1 MNEPALV
8 ELRNV
13 CKRYPGVV
21 ALDDVTLTLR
31 AGTVTALAG
40 ENGAGKSTL
49 IKVLSGA
56 VRADS
61 GEVRVAGTPLPSNP
75 GEVIRAGV
83 STIYQELTDVPEM
96 SVLDNVLLARHERRL
111 GFLRDKDNR
120 RLAAAAL
127 ARVGLQGFDL
137 RRPLSSLSPAQRQL
151 LEIARCLARDARVLI
166 FDEPTSSLPEADVEA
181 LMGIIRQLRDEGL
194 AILYVSHHLEELF
207 AIADAIVVMRDGAV
221 VANRPAHEW
230 THPDLVRAMLA
241 KDLKNAYPWTERPEG
256 PILLEVK
263 NLVAAGVRSTSF
275 AARSGEI
282 VGLVGLDGAGRTELL
297 KAIAGATRPSSGSI
311 LVEGESVRLGSI
323 IEARKLGIV
332 YAPEDRK
339 AEGLILDASIRDNV
353 VLGLYSLITRAGL
366 VLSGKLAALAKA
378 AVQEYGVKAESIR
391 QTIGTLSGGN
401 QQKVILARAARGG
414 SRVIM
419 LDDPTRGVDVGAK
432 FSIYEHV
439 LQLALRGAAVLLTSS
454 DTDEVLAMS
463 DRVYVLRA
471 GRIVSEVARAQFN
484 RERILTAASLG

>member
-21 ALDDVTLTLR
+21 ALDDVTLRLT

-49 IKVLSGA
+49 IKILSGA

-61 GEVRVAGTPLPSNP
+61 GEIRVGGAVLPVMP

-96 SVLDNVLLARHERRL
+96 SVLDNVLLARHKRSL
-111 GFLRDKDNR
+111 GLIRKRANRD
-120 RLAAAAL
+120 LATAAL
-127 ARVGLQGFDL
+127 SRVGLKGLDL
-137 RRPLSSLSPAQRQL
+137 DRPLSSLSPAQRQL
-151 LEIARCLARDARVLI
+151 LEIARCLARSARVLI
-166 FDEPTSSLPEADVEA
+166 FDEPTSSLPDDDVEA
-181 LMGIIRQLRDEGL
+181 LLGIIRQLRTEGL
-194 AILYVSHHLEELF
+194 AILYVSHHLDELF
-207 AIADAIVVMRDGAV
+207 AISDEIVVMRDGSV
-221 VANRPAHEW
+221 VSGKPAREW
-230 THPDLVRAMLA
+230 TRAELVRAMLA
-241 KDLKNAYPWTERPEG
+241 KDLKNAYPWADRPRG
-256 PILLEVK
+256 PVLLEVK
-263 NLVAAGVRSTSF
+263 NLVAPGVRSTSL

-297 KAIAGATRPSSGSI
+297 KAIAGATRPSSGSVH
-311 LVEGESVRLGSI
+311 VESKPVRLGSVVN
-323 IEARKLGIV
+323 ARKLGIV
-332 YAPEDRK
+332 YAPENRK
-339 AEGLILDASIRDNV
+339 AEGLILDASISDNV

-366 VLSGKLAALAKA
+366 VLSGRLAALSKA
-378 AVQEYGVKAESIR
+378 AVREYGIKAESIR

-401 QQKVILARAARGG
+401 QQKVILARVARGG

-432 FSIYEHV
+432 FSIYEQV

-471 GRIVSEVARAQFN
+471 GRIVNEVVRAEFD
-484 RERILTAASLG
+484 RELILAAASLG

>member
-1 MNEPALV
+1 MSQPALV

-61 GEVRVAGTPLPSNP
+61 GEVRVGGSPLPSNP
-75 GEVIRAGV
+75 RDVIRAGV

-111 GFLRDKDNR
+111 GFLRGKDNR
-120 RLAAAAL
+120 LLAAAAL

-137 RRPLSSLSPAQRQL
+137 HRPLSSLSPAQRQL

-166 FDEPTSSLPEADVEA
+166 FDEPTSSLPEADVET
-181 LMGIIRQLRDEGL
+181 LMSIIRQLRDEGL
-194 AILYVSHHLEELF
+194 AILYVSHHLDELF

-221 VANRPAHEW
+221 VASRPTHEW

-241 KDLKNAYPWTERPEG
+241 KDLKNAYPWADRPEG

-263 NLVAAGVRSTSF
+263 NLVAPGVRSTSF

-297 KAIAGATRPSSGSI
+297 KAIAGASHPSSGSI
-311 LVEGESVRLGSI
+311 LVEGEPVRLGSI
-323 IEARKLGIV
+323 INARKIGIV

-366 VLSGKLAALAKA
+366 VLSGKLDALAKA
-378 AVQEYGVKAESIR
+378 AVLEYGVKAESIR
-391 QTIGTLSGGN
+391 QTVGTLSGGN

-432 FSIYEHV
+432 FSIYEQV

-471 GRIVSEVARAQFN
+471 GRIVSEVVRSQFN